1 MCAAAVR
8 LSTSTPSAVRDL
20 VLFTTDVRCLTLFAA
35 IDQLNIAR
43 LDAQL
48 RSITSKRLAV

>member
-8 LSTSTPSAVRDL
+8 LSSITPSAVRDL